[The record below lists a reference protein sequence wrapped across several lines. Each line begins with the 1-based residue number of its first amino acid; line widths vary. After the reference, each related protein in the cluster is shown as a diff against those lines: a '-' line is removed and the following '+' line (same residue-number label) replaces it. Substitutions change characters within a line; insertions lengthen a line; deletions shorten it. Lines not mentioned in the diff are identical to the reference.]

1 MLKRIEDLGYK
12 IELSQEAKEFIA
24 EQGFDSKFGARPL
37 HRAIQK
43 YLEDPL
49 AEEILK
55 GDIVEGS
62 VVNIELDK
70 ESNLLKVIKD
80 LPPTTPKKTRK
91 LKGE

>member
-1 MLKRIEDLGYK
+1 V
-12 IELSQEAKEFIA
+12 
-24 EQGFDSKFGARPL
+24 
-37 HRAIQK
+37 
-43 YLEDPL
+43 EDPL